1 MSMPPIEVR
10 EVNGFTVRVEW
21 DEYPDDSS
29 NPRDWDGKFLWVGF
43 EHRNYTIGDEQIDP
57 REFSIEC
64 RICGGSGKLEYPEAN
79 AILDCATC
87 NGYGTESAETL
98 AELTELVKHK
108 YGARVIVPTGMMDH
122 GSVHYYLGASNPCPW
137 DSATCGF
144 MLVTQEML
152 DEWGNDQTDEELIE
166 GMRAEIAEYDAWCN
180 GQVYDV
186 RVIDRNGDTV
196 ECIGGF
202 IGDAGQE
209 LAMAEGVA
217 IAECHT
223 PPEPLYAI
231 PRLTERQL
239 RLIAEAIQGHVDY
252 DHCPDEM
259 AEFAEQLCTLILK
272 PITVKEST

>member
-21 DEYPDDSS
+21 DEYPPTHFPDDSS

-87 NGYGTESAETL
+87 NGYGTESAGTL
-98 AELTELVKHK
+98 DELTELVKHK

-152 DEWGNDQTDEELIE
+152 DKWGNDQTDEELIE

-196 ECIGGF
+196 
-202 IGDAGQE
+202 DA
-209 LAMAEGVA
+209 
-217 IAECHT
+217 